1 MSTSQIPGPPLPPL
15 PPLPPQQPP
24 QYPPQQQQL
33 GWGPYGPQPPPKR
46 HRLRK
51 WLLILTGVV
60 AAFIGLVVAL
70 AVGLG
75 SAANHAANPNSA
87 ASTPPAATSQP
98 ATPSEPAT
106 PAPAGP
112 ASLAMGDPATINTGD
127 TLSATVVVSHPVT
140 SSQPADPTYGSR
152 PQNGYYVVVTAT
164 ATADQS
170 YNGGFDINPLDFYA
184 LSGGSHYGEDNGNAY
199 NALTDINSELS
210 PVTLAAGET
219 TSGKLAFDVS
229 SPHGYIVYAPN
240 LDGQPLAEW
249 KY

>member
-1 MSTSQIPGPPLPPL
+1 VSTSQIPGPP
-15 PPLPPQQPP
+15 PPQEPP
-24 QYPPQQQQL
+24 QYPPQQQEP
-33 GWGPYGPQPPPKR
+33 GWGPYGSPPPKR

-98 ATPSEPAT
+98 AASSEPAT
-106 PAPAGP
+106 PVPAGP
-112 ASLAMGDPATINTGD
+112 DSLAMGDAAAISTGD
-127 TLSATVVVSHPVT
+127 TLSATVVVSHPVV

-152 PQNGYYVVVTAT
+152 PQNGYFVVVTAT
-164 ATADQS
+164 IAADKA
-170 YNGGFDINPLDFYA
+170 YTGGFDINPLDFYA
-184 LSGGSHYGEDNGNAY
+184 LSGDSHYGEDNGNAY

-210 PVTLAAGET
+210 PATLAAGET